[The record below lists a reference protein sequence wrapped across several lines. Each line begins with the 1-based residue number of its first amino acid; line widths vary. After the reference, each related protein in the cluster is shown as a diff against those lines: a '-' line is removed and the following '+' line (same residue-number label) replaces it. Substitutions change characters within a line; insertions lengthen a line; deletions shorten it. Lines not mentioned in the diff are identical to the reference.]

1 MLYLAYQAHS
11 DFMVPMRTLANLA
24 INVLAPER
32 PSNSTAFTRNLSAA
46 YELIS
51 RAGLTH
57 ARPPFGIES
66 VMVGNQEVAV
76 HEEAARVT
84 PFGTLLHF
92 KKDSDAAQPR
102 VLVVAPLSGHFATLL
117 RGTVRTM
124 LPAHDGYIPDWHNM
138 RDVDRS
144 HGRFGFDEYIEHIVT
159 FLEVMGEGAHVLA
172 VCQP

>member
-11 DFMVPMRTLANLA
+11 DFMVPMRTLATLA

-32 PSNSTAFTRNLSAA
+32 PTNATAFTRNLSAA

-51 RAGLTH
+51 RAGLSH
-57 ARPPFGIES
+57 DRPPFGIES

-92 KKDSDAAQPR
+92 KKHIDTAQPR

-117 RGTVRTM
+117 RATVRT
-124 LPAHDGYIPDWHNM
+124 LLSDNDVYITE
-138 RDVDRS
+138 DRKSTRLNSS
-144 HGRFGFDEYIEHIVT
+144 HRS
-159 FLEVMGEGAHVLA
+159 LSRMPSSA
-172 VCQP
+172 